1 MIGPPT
7 TFLTGL
13 AEDVGFAPG
22 KAGRAV
28 AAAVAARVR
37 AELLQAGAQMR
48 QGEDGAAMMTL
59 DAVIGVLAT
68 FPPAER
74 NSPEFE
80 MIAAG
85 LAPRLNQGERDAL
98 LRTFESTEGGRLR
111 GGRGGARR
119 AS

>member
-68 FPPAER
+68 FPPER

-85 LAPRLNQGERDAL
+85 LAPRLSQGDAT
-98 LRTFESTEGGRLR
+98 RSC
-111 GGRGGARR
+111 ARSR
-119 AS
+119 ASEGDASAAVAEALGVRR